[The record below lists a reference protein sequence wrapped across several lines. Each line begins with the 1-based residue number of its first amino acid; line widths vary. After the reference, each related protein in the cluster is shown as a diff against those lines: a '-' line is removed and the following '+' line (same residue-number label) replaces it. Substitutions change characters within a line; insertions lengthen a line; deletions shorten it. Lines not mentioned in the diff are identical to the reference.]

1 MEGAILNL
9 QSQKYEQLK
18 NEMCSS
24 IEWRGEN
31 DTYICFE
38 KSSFTFQ
45 RNCVIYSVE
54 VSVIQSEKCITIK
67 SQVPVQFESLYLYV
81 GDVRRYEYLFDGAF
95 YVMNKCLADGNEVTE
110 AVKSVELGYF
120 QSARLKHKIPLELD
134 DKEYKKYFLKWLK
147 LQNDLG
153 IINQMMLFANGV
165 NGLTAD
171 VRISM
176 LVECYEALGRKL
188 EKSHILSVTP
198 EPSTSRQ
205 VTCSNCG
212 GSHSI
217 PIRGKKTLAC
227 YVNALVEKYGKPVF
241 STEFRRRRSLIAHM
255 IKTRNKVF
263 HVNPKQK
270 KVLKGGQCGFY
281 AVKLEWMFR
290 YIIWILMG
298 YDQAK
303 LDVVIAKEVM
313 SFESDFTGLIY

>member
-1 MEGAILNL
+1 MRYLII
-9 QSQKYEQLK
+9 QSRKYEQLK

-31 DTYICFE
+31 NTYICFE
-38 KSSFTFQ
+38 KSSFAFQ
-45 RNCVIYSVE
+45 RNHVIYSVE
-54 VSVIQSEKCITIK
+54 VSVIQTEKCIMIK
-67 SQVPVQFESLYLYV
+67 SQLPVQFESLYLYV

-95 YVMNKCLADGNEVTE
+95 YVMNKCLADGNEVTK

-188 EKSHILSVTP
+188 ERLHILSVVP
-198 EPSTSRQ
+198 EPNTSRQ

-217 PIRGKKTLAC
+217 SIRGKKTLAC

-263 HVNPKQK
+263 HINPKQK
-270 KVLKGGQCGFY
+270 KVLKGEQCGFY
-281 AVKLEWMFR
+281 AVKLECMFR

-298 YDQAK
+298 YDQEK
-303 LDVVIAKEVM
+303 LDTVVSKEVVK
-313 SFESDFTGLIY
+313 FESDFTDLIY

>member
-1 MEGAILNL
+1 MIIQN
-9 QSQKYEQLK
+9 QKYEQLK

-31 DTYICFE
+31 DKYICFE
-38 KSSFTFQ
+38 KSSFAFQ
-45 RNCVIYSVE
+45 RNHVIYSVE
-54 VSVIQSEKCITIK
+54 VSVIQTEKCITIK
-67 SQVPVQFESLYLYV
+67 SQVPVQFESLYLYA
-81 GDVRRYEYLFDGAF
+81 GDVRRYEYLFDGVF
-95 YVMNKCLADGNEVTE
+95 YVTNKCLADGNEVTE
-110 AVKSVELGYF
+110 AIKSVELGYF
-120 QSARLKHKIPLELD
+120 QSARSKHKIPLELD
-134 DKEYKKYFLKWLK
+134 DKEYKKYFLKWIK

-176 LVECYEALGRKL
+176 LIECYEALGRKL
-188 EKSHILSVTP
+188 EKLHILFVAP
-198 EPSTSRQ
+198 EPSTFRQ
-205 VTCSNCG
+205 VSCSNCG

-227 YVNALVEKYGKPVF
+227 YVNALIEKYGKPVF

-303 LDVVIAKEVM
+303 LDAVILKEVM
-313 SFESDFTGLIY
+313 NFESDFIDLIY

>member
-1 MEGAILNL
+1 MSCLIKR
-9 QSQKYEQLK
+9 SQKYEQLK
-18 NEMCSS
+18 NEMCSC
-24 IEWRGEN
+24 IEWHGEN

-38 KSSFTFQ
+38 KSSFSFQ
-45 RNCVIYSVE
+45 KKHVIYSVE
-54 VSVIQSEKCITIK
+54 VSAIQKEKCITIK
-67 SQVPVQFESLYLYV
+67 SQVPVQFENLYLYV

-95 YVMNKCLADGNEVTE
+95 YGMNKCLVDGNEITE

-120 QSARLKHKIPLELD
+120 QSARSKHKIPLELD

-153 IINQMMLFANGV
+153 IINQMLLFANSV

-176 LVECYEALGRKL
+176 LIECYEALGRKL
-188 EKSHILSVTP
+188 EKLHILSVAP

-212 GSHSI
+212 GAHLI

-227 YVNALVEKYGKPVF
+227 YVNALVEKYGKPVLL
-241 STEFRRRRSLIAHM
+241 TEFRRRRSLIAHM
-255 IKTRNKVF
+255 IRTRNKVF

-270 KVLKGGQCGFY
+270 RVLKGGQCGVY

-290 YIIWILMG
+290 YIIWVLMG

-303 LDVVIAKEVM
+303 LDEVVSKEVKK
-313 SFESDFTGLIY
+313 FEVEFSNLIY

>member
-1 MEGAILNL
+1 MEL
-9 QSQKYEQLK
+9 QNQKYEQLK
-18 NEMCSS
+18 NEMCSY
-24 IEWRGEN
+24 IEWHGEN
-31 DTYICFE
+31 NTCICFE
-38 KSSFTFQ
+38 KSWFVFQ
-45 RNCVIYSVE
+45 RNHVVYSVA
-54 VSVIQSEKCITIK
+54 VSVTKTEKCIVIT
-67 SQVPVQFESLYLYV
+67 SQVPVRFESLYLYV

-95 YVMNKCLADGNEVTE
+95 YTMVKCLADGKEVTE
-110 AVKSVELGYF
+110 TVKPVELGYF
-120 QSARLKHKIPLELD
+120 KSARLKHKISLELN
-134 DKEYKKYFLKWLK
+134 DKEYKKYFVKWLK

-153 IINQMMLFANGV
+153 IINQMALFAYGV

-176 LVECYEALGRKL
+176 LLECCEALGRKL
-188 EKSHILSVTP
+188 ERLHILSVVP

-205 VTCSNCG
+205 VTCPNCG
-212 GSHSI
+212 DTYLI
-217 PIRGKKTLAC
+217 TIRGKKTLAC

-241 STEFRRRRSLIAHM
+241 TTEFRRRKSLITHM

-290 YIIWILMG
+290 YIIWILLG

-303 LDVVIAKEVM
+303 LETVVSKEINK
-313 SFESDFTGLIY
+313 FESKFSNLIY